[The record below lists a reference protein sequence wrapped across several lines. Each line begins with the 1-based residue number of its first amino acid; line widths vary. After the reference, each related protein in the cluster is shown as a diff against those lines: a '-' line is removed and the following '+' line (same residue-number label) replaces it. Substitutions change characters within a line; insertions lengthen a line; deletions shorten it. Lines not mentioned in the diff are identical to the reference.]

1 MKMGTCYFL
10 IYMKFVMTVLSYK
23 KTNYKTQK
31 VKEAMQ
37 LSIKH

>member
-1 MKMGTCYFL
+1 MKMGTCYL
-10 IYMKFVMTVLSYK
+10 IYMKLVMTVLLYK

-37 LSIKH
+37 FSIKH